1 LADCLA
7 VAVQVAA
14 ATAKVERVV
23 VARALGGT
31 EMVNLVVA
39 AWAAEQEV
47 VAAAGVAVQGAVTA
61 VVNLVV
67 AAWAAEQEVVAAA
80 GVAVQGAVT
89 AVNTEVAPMAVVTT
103 VVEAQEV
110 AETAEV

>member
-31 EMVNLVVA
+31 D
-39 AWAAEQEV
+39 
-47 VAAAGVAVQGAVTA
+47 T
-61 VVNLVV
+61 VNLVV